1 MNLVL
6 AFHKKLRISEFQH
19 EIVPLRVNKESS
31 LVGSMTHEMHLRR
44 RHGLVTHW
52 NCGQRRSG
60 AGLRDLA
67 RSTSDCSIEIF
78 HFWESLES
86 LNNYLSFYDV
96 LQHVLH
102 YCLEIS
108 GKISVVKVFPP
119 HEILGQVRFL
129 SPEGQFSW
137 GTRVWEHRMNPS
149 FIKQAGCWL
158 GEESTIIIFL
168 NCLELYKPWWM
179 ACKER
184 AADLRDHIYI
194 WNDAGLWKKEHARP
208 GEQVTGC
215 SWRVWGASSSCDRRF
230 GFVLG
235 KAATWHMS
243 SLKFA
248 FCNIPLLLLKR
259 SGFQP
264 FQSWPTN
271 LSSSTSRN
279 LKYQGDGRFFCNG
292 MDLQLLGRQR
302 LHYWNVSL
310 AHRGRQLGNLLPR
323 YITANASQ
331 STQIQTDAEKLMRR
345 HMPRSTCQVSMC
357 PCI

>member
-129 SPEGQFSW
+129 SPR
-137 GTRVWEHRMNPS
+137 GTVLLGDARVGTSHESILH
-149 FIKQAGCWL
+149 QAGRMLAWW
-158 GEESTIIIFL
+158 GIYNYYF
-168 NCLELYKPWWM
+168 LEL
-179 ACKER
+179 
-184 AADLRDHIYI
+184 
-194 WNDAGLWKKEHARP
+194 
-208 GEQVTGC
+208 
-215 SWRVWGASSSCDRRF
+215 SWIIQA
-230 GFVLG
+230 L
-235 KAATWHMS
+235 M
-243 SLKFA
+243 
-248 FCNIPLLLLKR
+248 
-259 SGFQP
+259 
-264 FQSWPTN
+264 
-271 LSSSTSRN
+271 
-279 LKYQGDGRFFCNG
+279 DG
-292 MDLQLLGRQR
+292 M
-302 LHYWNVSL
+302 
-310 AHRGRQLGNLLPR
+310 
-323 YITANASQ
+323 
-331 STQIQTDAEKLMRR
+331 
-345 HMPRSTCQVSMC
+345 
-357 PCI
+357 

>member
-6 AFHKKLRISEFQH
+6 AFHKNLRISEFQR

-86 LNNYLSFYDV
+86 LNNYLWFYDV

-158 GEESTIIIFL
+158 GEESTMIIFL

-184 AADLRDHIYI
+184 AADLRDHIYLERCGI
-194 WNDAGLWKKEHARP
+194 VKKRACTTRWTSHWM
-208 GEQVTGC
+208 Q
-215 SWRVWGASSSCDRRF
+215 
-230 GFVLG
+230 
-235 KAATWHMS
+235 
-243 SLKFA
+243 LK
-248 FCNIPLLLLKR
+248 
-259 SGFQP
+259 S
-264 FQSWPTN
+264 
-271 LSSSTSRN
+271 
-279 LKYQGDGRFFCNG
+279 
-292 MDLQLLGRQR
+292 LGRKLFLWQA
-302 LHYWNVSL
+302 LWLCSGKSCHMAHVQPQICLLQHSAFIAEAFWISTVS
-310 AHRGRQLGNLLPR
+310 
-323 YITANASQ
+323 IMAN
-331 STQIQTDAEKLMRR
+331 
-345 HMPRSTCQVSMC
+345 
-357 PCI
+357 